1 LSPLTPA
8 RPSEKKKRK
17 RKRKKTRLFSP
28 GSRLINHST
37 FKMIRRSVLQE
48 TTCRGWTKRSQR
60 GLFAGR
66 TVVFGNQ
73 ISFSHKLYGPP
84 PPANFESIFN
94 RNNTM
99 QHATDVEA
107 QRAQE
112 EALQ

>member
-1 LSPLTPA
+1 V
-8 RPSEKKKRK
+8 KRK
-17 RKRKKTRLFSP
+17 REREKENTTFLGRV
-28 GSRLINHST
+28 RLINHSP